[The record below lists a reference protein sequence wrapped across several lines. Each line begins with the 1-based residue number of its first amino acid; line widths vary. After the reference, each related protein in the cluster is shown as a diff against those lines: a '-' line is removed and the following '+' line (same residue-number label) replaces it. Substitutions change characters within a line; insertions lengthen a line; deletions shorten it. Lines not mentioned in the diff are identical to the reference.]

1 MKVRMLKKFGS
12 IVILILGIL
21 QLFNSLD
28 IINIS
33 ELIGRDIHIFPIEI
47 PSNNKGFLDY
57 GLFFSGV
64 IMIIAGLY
72 NFKNAK

>member
-47 PSNNKGFLDY
+47 PSNNEGFLDY

-72 NFKNAK
+72 NFKNVK